1 MREFLEYAASVRWLF
16 LAALAK
22 EARKVTLQFESYT
35 PSISGAPWFVVCE
48 HVHEMVIT
56 DDDLGGLNFWE
67 RAHPIAEQFSSPKA
81 SLSIGLGKRTRDE
94 CAGALLRAHRAAV
107 DDWIDFD
114 RFVRPQQWLTGSSK
128 QITVA
133 GPQFLLE
140 AYERELVRDGF
151 VVRLKRHKRRLYWSG
166 PGWSE
171 KKYELSVLH
180 FSSSYVAAQT
190 FSAFQ

>member
-1 MREFLEYAASVRWLF
+1 MA
-16 LAALAK
+16 
-22 EARKVTLQFESYT
+22 
-35 PSISGAPWFVVCE
+35 
-48 HVHEMVIT
+48 IT

-67 RAHPIAEQFSSPKA
+67 REHPIAEQFSSPKA
-81 SLSIGLGKRTRDE
+81 SLLIGLGKRTRDE
-94 CAGALLRAHRAAV
+94 SVGALFRAHRAAV

-114 RFVRPQQWLTGSSK
+114 RFVRPERWLTGSSK

-140 AYERELVRDGF
+140 EYEQELVRCGF

-171 KKYELSVLH
+171 QRSDLSVLH
-180 FSSSYVAAQT
+180 FSASYVAAET
-190 FSAFQ
+190 FSAFQPDAS